1 MGSYP
6 RRSQIEGY
14 TISPSTGRIVVNHL
28 VKDLWRAGWV
38 VGQFDCGRLPG
49 LENGRSGTHIRGME
63 KTIALTFVAVI
74 IAFFAG
80 YAIWVWKSPGPDDPS
95 KTP

>member
-1 MGSYP
+1 
-6 RRSQIEGY
+6 
-14 TISPSTGRIVVNHL
+14 
-28 VKDLWRAGWV
+28 
-38 VGQFDCGRLPG
+38 
-49 LENGRSGTHIRGME
+49 ME

-80 YAIWVWKSPGPDDPS
+80 YAIWVWKSRGPDHPS